1 MENKI
6 KPLDDV
12 QQYRLYMGL
21 PALHIF
27 TWGGVVHDV
36 NYNDCSFYASVA
48 QTVKGIAPLIVTT
61 QACVW
66 FRDDRM
72 LPHKD
77 EVIFLWG
84 ALSRVHEACPE
95 VMLEDL
101 VNLIPF
107 K

>member
-21 PALHIF
+21 PASHIF
-27 TWGGVVHDV
+27 AWGGVVHHV

-48 QTVKGIAPLIVTT
+48 QKVKGIAPLVVTIR
-61 QACVW
+61 ACV
-66 FRDDRM
+66 RLGIHRM
-72 LPHKD
+72 LPHED
-77 EVIFLWG
+77 EVVFLWG
-84 ALSRVHEACPE
+84 ALSRVHGTCPE
-95 VMLEDL
+95 VILEDL

-107 K
+107 E